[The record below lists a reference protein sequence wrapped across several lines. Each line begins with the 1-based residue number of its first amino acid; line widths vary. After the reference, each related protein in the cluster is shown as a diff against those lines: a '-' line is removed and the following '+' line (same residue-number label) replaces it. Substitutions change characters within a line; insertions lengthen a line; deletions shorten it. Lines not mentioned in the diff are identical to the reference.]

1 MNNSEPKVIAF
12 ISGKGGSGKTTIT
25 IATTQLLTDIQQS
38 CLLVDC
44 DLTTNGCSY
53 FFQEKLKEKAANG
66 IWEILELQL
75 KESDAVAA
83 QAKELPIGITD
94 KFYFAAS
101 RKVYQ
106 NKELPTYE
114 SLSQKLERISE
125 VFKGLKEWA
134 SEQNINYILLDC
146 QAGYSYTMQV
156 AITNL
161 DADKLVIVVEPDAI
175 TKDAAKNTINQL
187 SNSFRKSG
195 FNFPPELRLVN
206 KLTISELEMYV
217 DMQKR
222 ETVLEWQDLL
232 PPLSFDPQV
241 RNAFAN
247 KRLPIDVQKPSVL
260 LFALVRTLKHIF
272 PEIRKTIEDYEL
284 NKVNILFEKYQKEVK
299 DLEKE
304 KKQLEQQ
311 QVDIK
316 TRKLLIR
323 NKSVR
328 NIILASAFLIIW
340 ILICVLILSINK
352 TLGIKIGLGII
363 FIVIILLITK
373 YVLQLIPKGKQLEN
387 NVQREIDLSNQIGI
401 INRKL
406 DHYRSLELALA
417 KENLVTPRD
426 KEENLQNTDT

>member
-1 MNNSEPKVIAF
+1 M
-12 ISGKGGSGKTTIT
+12 
-25 IATTQLLTDIQQS
+25 
-38 CLLVDC
+38 
-44 DLTTNGCSY
+44 
-53 FFQEKLKEKAANG
+53 
-66 IWEILELQL
+66 
-75 KESDAVAA
+75 
-83 QAKELPIGITD
+83 
-94 KFYFAAS
+94 
-101 RKVYQ
+101 
-106 NKELPTYE
+106 
-114 SLSQKLERISE
+114 
-125 VFKGLKEWA
+125 
-134 SEQNINYILLDC
+134 
-146 QAGYSYTMQV
+146 
-156 AITNL
+156 
-161 DADKLVIVVEPDAI
+161 
-175 TKDAAKNTINQL
+175 
-187 SNSFRKSG
+187 
-195 FNFPPELRLVN
+195 
-206 KLTISELEMYV
+206 
-217 DMQKR
+217 KR
-222 ETVLEWQDLL
+222 
-232 PPLSFDPQV
+232 
-241 RNAFAN
+241 
-247 KRLPIDVQKPSVL
+247 
-260 LFALVRTLKHIF
+260 
-272 PEIRKTIEDYEL
+272 
-284 NKVNILFEKYQKEVK
+284 
-299 DLEKE
+299 